1 MYERHRDLRHNR
13 WHHWYFSIRG
23 EHMRHIAQVE
33 QEIEDKR
40 NELEDDYSDESYEEI
55 NRLEMEWLN
64 LIDDRDRHEGF

>member
-1 MYERHRDLRHNR
+1 
-13 WHHWYFSIRG
+13 
-23 EHMRHIAQVE
+23 MRHIAQVE

-40 NELEDDYSDESYEEI
+40 NELEDDYSDESYEEL